1 MFWESLSWMFGP
13 LTLVFGLSKIRLSAV
28 KIEPWS
34 KWRRALKQPRRLGYE
49 DATVWSLM
57 VPGWRCLIFQF
68 LSQGCAP
75 RRGLQSI
82 TSLPTNS
89 VQPFQ
94 PAVRRRLP
102 AVPTLGDTVL
112 GNDVSQVFFKRSVC
126 KSQPGD
132 VDRSKHPFSARTV
145 WGGTLVRYWN
155 RRTTSKL
162 VAFHAQ
168 TNLCLT
174 LLVRKGILCTIDT
187 Q

>member
-1 MFWESLSWMFGP
+1 MFGP
-13 LTLVFGLSKIRLSAV
+13 LTLVFGLPKIRLSAV

-49 DATVWSLM
+49 DATVWS
-57 VPGWRCLIFQF
+57 WFQGGAASSSNSF
-68 LSQGCAP
+68 HKGVRQEE
-75 RRGLQSI
+75 GLQSI

-94 PAVRRRLP
+94 LAVRRRLP
-102 AVPTLGDTVL
+102 AVPTLGDTGL
-112 GNDVSQVFFKRSVC
+112 GNDVSHIFFKRSVC

-145 WGGTLVRYWN
+145 WGNTCRKDVGTEK
-155 RRTTSKL
+155 TTSKL
-162 VAFHAQ
+162 VAFDAQ